1 MLDREEVVVLP
12 QRTIQVL
19 PAQLTSDPFATPTA
33 SPIPTETSDNPD
45 LLLELRIWQGI
56 SLILGLG
63 WLFYYAMKRE
73 PSIPDP
79 VSDAPSPYFE
89 LGTLKQ
95 ACRSGDPKRALAQVR
110 SWQQSRFE
118 DARSLSGLTERYPM
132 LAGPVQHLEQS
143 LYGGGETSAWQG
155 DALLAAV
162 LEVDAKA
169 TDRAA
174 PAGPLVAN
182 LNPQS

>member
-12 QRTIQVL
+12 RRTIQVL
-19 PAQLTSDPFATPTA
+19 PAQLTSDPFAKAST
-33 SPIPTETSDNPD
+33 SPIPTEANNDPG

-63 WLFYYAMKRE
+63 WLFYYAIKRE
-73 PSIPDP
+73 PSIPAP
-79 VSDAPSPYFE
+79 VSDAPAPSFE

-95 ACRSGDPKRALAQVR
+95 TCRSGDPRRALTQLR
-110 SWQQSRFE
+110 NWQQSRFE
-118 DARSLSGLTERYPM
+118 DARSLSGLIERYPM
-132 LAGPVQHLEQS
+132 LAAPIQHLEQS
-143 LYGGGETSAWQG
+143 LYGGGEASAWQG

-162 LEVDAKA
+162 LDVDAKA
-169 TDRAA
+169 KEHAA
-174 PAGPLVAN
+174 PTGPLVGH